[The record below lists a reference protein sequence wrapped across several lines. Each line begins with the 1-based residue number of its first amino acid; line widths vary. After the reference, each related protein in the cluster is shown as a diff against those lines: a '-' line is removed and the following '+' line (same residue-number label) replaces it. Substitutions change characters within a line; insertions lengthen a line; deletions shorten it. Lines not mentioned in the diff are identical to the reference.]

1 MDRMQVCGT
10 CDPGSIPGEST
21 REQIKKTIHVNS
33 LFYLEKTTFVVFGP
47 RAKRSHVFPISNA
60 KTDELGEKVLRNEVS

>member
-21 REQIKKTIHVNS
+21 DTNDCLLAVFSCQCEQKTIRGI
-33 LFYLEKTTFVVFGP
+33 VFKESKLMRDSFG
-47 RAKRSHVFPISNA
+47 A
-60 KTDELGEKVLRNEVS
+60 GEATENYPHRVLIR